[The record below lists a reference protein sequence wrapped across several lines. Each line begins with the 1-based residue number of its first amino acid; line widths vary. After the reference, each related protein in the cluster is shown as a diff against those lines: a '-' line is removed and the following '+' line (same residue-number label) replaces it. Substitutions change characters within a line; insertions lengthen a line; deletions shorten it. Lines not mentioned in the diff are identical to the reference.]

1 MIKGK
6 IIKSLGG
13 FYTIDAQGEEF
24 TARAKGN
31 FRHLGL
37 TPMVG
42 DWVNFRFDD
51 GPGQENL
58 AYIESVEVRKNQLL
72 RPPVANIDQVFIL
85 VPLAEPSY
93 NLYLLDLLLV
103 HYAIEDLPVR
113 ILFTKADLNP
123 EEGDR
128 LQALYRQVGYPSHQV
143 NLKEKGAK
151 DFFYPFLKGKT
162 TALAGVSAAGKSTFT
177 NLYLEKELATGSVSG
192 GTKRGRHTTRHVELY
207 PGEDLYI
214 LDTPGFSRIEMDRL
228 EIEDPR
234 DLDHY
239 FIEFRPLEGKCKF
252 LDCQHLKEPGCQIK
266 EGLAQG
272 LISEFRYENYVRMYE
287 ELEEKEKKKWRS

>member
-42 DWVNFRFDD
+42 DWVTFRFDD

-58 AYIESVEVRKNQLL
+58 AYIESVEARKNQLL

-128 LQALYRQVGYPSHQV
+128 LQALYSQVGYPSHQV
-143 NLKEKGAK
+143 NLKEKGTK
-151 DFFYPFLKGKT
+151 DFFYPFLRGKT

-177 NLYLEKELATGSVSG
+177 NLYLEKELATGSVSEK
-192 GTKRGRHTTRHVELY
+192 TKRGRHTTRHVELY

-266 EGLAQG
+266 ESLAQG
-272 LISEFRYENYVRMYE
+272 LISESRYENYVRMYE

>member
-128 LQALYRQVGYPSHQV
+128 LQALYSQVGYPSHQV
-143 NLKEKGAK
+143 NLKEKGTK
-151 DFFYPFLKGKT
+151 DFFYPFLRGKT

-177 NLYLEKELATGSVSG
+177 NLYLEKELATGSVSEK
-192 GTKRGRHTTRHVELY
+192 TKRGRHTTRHVELY

-228 EIEDPR
+228 EIEDSR

-272 LISEFRYENYVRMYE
+272 LISESRYENYVRMYE